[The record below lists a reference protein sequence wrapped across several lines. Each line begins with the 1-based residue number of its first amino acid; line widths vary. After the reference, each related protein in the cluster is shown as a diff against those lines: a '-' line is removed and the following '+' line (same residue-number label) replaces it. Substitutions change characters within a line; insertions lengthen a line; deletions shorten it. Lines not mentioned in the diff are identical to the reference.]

1 MSSTNRSYRKLF
13 WTLALLGL
21 AADQGAKYGI
31 FAWLDGASPFVVVPN
46 YFNIVAVYTD
56 RIWEGEGLL
65 HQLRTISSPN
75 VPHLNHGALFGIGA
89 GTSFGNYFFLAIS
102 LAAALAIIYWSTRP
116 FAGRDGYLCVALG
129 LILAGTLGNFYDR
142 IVFGGVRDFF
152 HAYNLPL
159 PFGLDNFPVFNVAD
173 CCLVCGAL
181 LLVLEAFL
189 RKPVPEPNSQGA
201 AATSEPAGISS

>member
-1 MSSTNRSYRKLF
+1 MSSTTGSYRWLF

-21 AADQGAKYGI
+21 AADQASKYGI

-65 HQLRTISSPN
+65 HQLRTISSPH

-89 GTSFGNYFFLAIS
+89 GTSFGNYFFLGIS

-116 FAGRDGYLCVALG
+116 FAARDSYLCLALG
-129 LILAGTLGNFYDR
+129 SILAGTLGNFYDR

-173 CCLVCGAL
+173 CCLVCGAI

-189 RKPVPEPNSQGA
+189 RKPVPEGNAPQSA
-201 AATSEPAGISS
+201 VATEPATISS